1 MVLLAAS
8 AGVLQLKADG
18 VPQSDLVLGAS
29 EARDGQVVL
38 AAHFA
43 AGSGSPAYVI
53 VPEGDVATALEVLGD
68 SDGVDSVAAA
78 SQDSPSGQVQVELSG
93 GDVVYTTCLLYTSPS
108 PRD

>member
-1 MVLLAAS
+1 MP
-8 AGVLQLKADG
+8 GD
-18 VPQSDLVLGAS
+18 
-29 EARDGQVVL
+29 EARDGQDVL

-93 GDVVYTTCLLYTSPS
+93 GDVVYTTAGPPAAAGAMIVRFERRSVPEVREVIE
-108 PRD
+108 P